1 VISFSYLDRSVNDVE
16 ERRSLLWLSMIR
28 IRAMSKIFN
37 VHANIYFFKKRQNFK
52 KHLPDGILR
61 KTYYFY
67 NCENETDF
75 FLSQVWLVSLRH
87 VIIVLNVPAKHIVM
101 EKVIMDIQRTNDILL
116 VGWLVVSR
124 KETFRNAHG
133 SRRGKQG
140 QDNSAFKSYQSQ
152 LTTCLLNLNLYS
164 GDIFWEQTD

>member
-1 VISFSYLDRSVNDVE
+1 MNSSGSTCKGL
-16 ERRSLLWLSMIR
+16 RRTFLLLTHHYVSQ
-28 IRAMSKIFN
+28 SK
-37 VHANIYFFKKRQNFK
+37 H
-52 KHLPDGILR
+52 R
-61 KTYYFY
+61 KTFHISETSKWLVSPFERSDSLQ
-67 NCENETDF
+67 NTFGKHEADETDF

-133 SRRGKQG
+133 SWRGKQG

>member
-1 VISFSYLDRSVNDVE
+1 MIVDDTDTSNVE
-16 ERRSLLWLSMIR
+16 DIQCSC
-28 IRAMSKIFN
+28 K
-37 VHANIYFFKKRQNFK
+37 HFFFVKKRQNFKNQRK

-67 NCENETDF
+67 NCENETDLDF